1 MPASMPSSGESLAAA
16 LDSIA
21 IGAALVAADSR
32 VICANRIFCDILGY
46 SPGEIALMAPG
57 DLLHPSDRKADLAE
71 RGRLLAGEMPAFE
84 AERRYRHREGG
95 VLWLRLTCVLLPP
108 DESKPARFV
117 DQLVDITSQ
126 KLAASER
133 QRAEKEIVLV
143 NNVLEERIRKRTA
156 ELEES
161 NEDLRDFAYSL
172 AHDLR
177 APLASIDGFSAQLE
191 IRLAGALDD
200 KSRHY
205 LKRVRAGVRLMS
217 DFTDALL
224 ALADLSNTQLMHEPV
239 DLSAVARKIVDRLR
253 EHEPE
258 RDVKIVI
265 EGTPR
270 AHGDERLL
278 TDAMQNLLGNAWKF
292 TSKREKAEISF
303 GGEPWADGSWL
314 YRVKDNGAG
323 FDPAHADKLFG
334 PFQRLHTTSEFKGT
348 GIGLAIVRKIVSRH
362 GGRVWAESQPGQGA
376 CFLFTLNEK
385 VPPRVARD
393 SNPESLED

>member
-1 MPASMPSSGESLAAA
+1 MSASMPSSGESLAAA

-21 IGAALVAADSR
+21 IGAALMAADAR
-32 VICANRIFCDILGY
+32 VVRANQPFCDMLGY
-46 SPGEIALMAPG
+46 SHDELQLMAPG
-57 DLLHPSDRKADLAE
+57 ELLHPNDRSADMADRE
-71 RGRLLAGEMPAFE
+71 RLLRGEAPTFE
-84 AERRYRHREGG
+84 AERRYRHRDGG
-95 VLWLRLTCVLLPP
+95 ILWMRLTCVVTRAPGQG
-108 DESKPARFV
+108 AAGFV
-117 DQLVDITSQ
+117 DQLVDITAQ

-191 IRLAGALDD
+191 TRLAGTLDE
-200 KSRHY
+200 KGRHY
-205 LKRVRAGVRLMS
+205 LNRVRAGVRLMS

-239 DLSAVARKIVDRLR
+239 DLSAVARNIVDRMR

-258 RDVKIVI
+258 RKVRVVI

-270 AHGDERLL
+270 AQGDERLL
-278 TDAMQNLLGNAWKF
+278 TDVMQNLLGNAWKF
-292 TSKREKAEISF
+292 TSKKELAEIRF
-303 GGEPWADGSWL
+303 GGEPSADGSWR
-314 YRVKDNGAG
+314 YHVKDNGAG

-334 PFQRLHTTSEFKGT
+334 PFQRLHPATEFRGT

-376 CFLFTLNEK
+376 SFFFTLNEK

-393 SNPESLED
+393 QNPEPLQA